1 MALCFILFN
10 GVNFSLDGLVGTA
23 FKLTEIAG
31 ITGPK
36 VVLRIMISYNATK
49 YSDVSENRHKYV
61 YVQ

>member
-31 ITGPK
+31 ITRPQ
-36 VVLRIMISYNATK
+36 VVLKDYDNLK
-49 YSDVSENRHKYV
+49 CHKI
-61 YVQ
+61 QRRQ